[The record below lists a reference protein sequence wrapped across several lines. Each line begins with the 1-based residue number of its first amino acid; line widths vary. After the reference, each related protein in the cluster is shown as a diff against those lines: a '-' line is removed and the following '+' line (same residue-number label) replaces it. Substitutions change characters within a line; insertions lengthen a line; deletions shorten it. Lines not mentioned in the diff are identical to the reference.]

1 MTGSRRHPSDSVG
14 AAYAMAAAAW
24 AFAFA
29 LVSVAWALGSDLGAT
44 TLARSI
50 EEQARERSGAFV
62 ATLWV
67 TALLKALAGAIALSL
82 EQRWGERVPRWLRL
96 TGAWGAAVVLT
107 LYGLA
112 GIVEKVLWKT
122 GARAIPPSF
131 GADRVDWYLFFW
143 DPVWLLGGILFTIA
157 AWRAR

>member
-1 MTGSRRHPSDSVG
+1 MTGIRPRPAG
-14 AAYAMAAAAW
+14 FAIAAAAW

-29 LVSVAWALGSDLGAT
+29 LVSVIWALGSDLGAA

-50 EEQARERSGAFV
+50 EAQARERSGAFV

-82 EQRWGERVPRWLRL
+82 AQRWGERVPRGLRL
-96 TGAWGAAVVLT
+96 AGAWGAATVLT

-112 GIVEKVLWKT
+112 GIAEKALWKT
-122 GARAIPPSF
+122 GLRAVPASF
-131 GADRVDWYLFFW
+131 GADRVTWYLVFW
-143 DPVWLLGGILFTIA
+143 DPVWVLGGVLFALA
-157 AWRAR
+157 AWRFSHTP